1 MTAIRGNTW
10 IQRLGISKTTHPMI
24 HAVRSRLEETTST
37 GLTRT
42 IAEERLVRRRTGSVD
57 SGNGE
62 PDATSKD
69 AGCVNQGQPV
79 GGIVSVH
86 PVLRGRRWEMAQP
99 EPTRRRTPPNAE
111 ACTSSAGFGTG

>member
-24 HAVRSRLEETTST
+24 HAVSSRPEETTST
-37 GLTRT
+37 GALTRT
-42 IAEERLVRRRTGSVD
+42 IADEGLVRHRTGSVD

-79 GGIVSVH
+79 GGTLSAH
-86 PVLRGRRWEMAQP
+86 SVLRGEALEMAQP
-99 EPTRRRTPPNAE
+99 EDRYR
-111 ACTSSAGFGTG
+111 SSAGFGTG